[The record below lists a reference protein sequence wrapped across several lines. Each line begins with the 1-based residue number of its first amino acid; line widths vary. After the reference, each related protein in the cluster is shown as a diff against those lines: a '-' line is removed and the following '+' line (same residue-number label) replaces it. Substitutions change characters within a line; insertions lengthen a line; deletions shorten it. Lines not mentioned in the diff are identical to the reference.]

1 MRARLAAI
9 RPPAVEGP
17 PAGRAII
24 AVRFREVAHLP
35 EPFLPARPPLPPAC
49 LHVRNHFSR
58 PDFLAGIRDMSPP
71 LIGLLPFGLVC
82 GVAAQALGASAWGAL
97 GMSAIIFSGAAQI
110 VAAQLLAAHAPIP
123 VVVLT
128 CFVVGL
134 RLMMYSAAMAPHL
147 KPLPARWRHVLAYVL
162 TDQAFAASIRRF
174 RDSGDAYKGASYF
187 LGTGV
192 LLWTTWQASNL
203 AGYWLGNVLP
213 AAWSLDFVVPL
224 CFLGLLV
231 PALEDRPTRAAALAS
246 GVAVIVLDPLPMR
259 LSLVCAGLIGI
270 ATGLIVEARGK
281 R

>member
-1 MRARLAAI
+1 V
-9 RPPAVEGP
+9 RP
-17 PAGRAII
+17 
-24 AVRFREVAHLP
+24 
-35 EPFLPARPPLPPAC
+35 
-49 LHVRNHFSR
+49 HFSR
-58 PDFLAGIRDMSPP
+58 PDFLAGMRDMSPP

-82 GVAAQALGASAWGAL
+82 GVAAQALGVSAWGVL

-110 VAAQLLAAHAPIP
+110 VAAQLIAAHAPVAVI
-123 VVVLT
+123 VLT

-147 KPLPARWRHVLAYVL
+147 KPLSARWRHLLAYVL
-162 TDQAFAASIRRF
+162 TDQAFAATIRRF
-174 RDSGDAYKGASYF
+174 GTSGDPYAGASYF

-231 PALEDRPTRAAALAS
+231 PALEDRPTRAAALAA
-246 GVAVIVLDPLPMR
+246 GVAVIALDPLPMR
-259 LSLVCAGLIGI
+259 LSLICAGLIGI
-270 ATGLIVEARGK
+270 ATGLAMEGRGK